1 MFAGLELVKNH
12 DCFQKAEMYYWQNMA
27 RGTNAEIDYLVA
39 RNGVVLPIEVKAST
53 RGSMQ
58 SLWLF
63 MRKKGLHNAI
73 RTSLENF
80 GKFEYVDNE
89 AHDDVRHVDIVPL
102 YALSNL

>member
-1 MFAGLELVKNH
+1 M
-12 DCFQKAEMYYWQNMA
+12 
-27 RGTNAEIDYLVA
+27 T
-39 RNGVVLPIEVKAST
+39 RNGVGLAIEVKAST

-63 MRKKGLHNAI
+63 MRKKGFHNAI

-80 GKFEYVDNE
+80 GEFEYADNE
-89 AHDDVRHVDIVPL
+89 VHDAVRHVDIVPL